1 MEEASKVEDIVE
13 ISISTRPDC
22 IRQDYLEAFYEFS
35 SRTGIE
41 VSIELGLQTVNYHT
55 LMEMNRGHGLAEF
68 IDAVLRIAPY
78 HFPVCV
84 HMILNLPGIRWM
96 MRRNLQESC
105 PHCRFPW

>member
-41 VSIELGLQTVNYHT
+41 VSIE
-55 LMEMNRGHGLAEF
+55 
-68 IDAVLRIAPY
+68 
-78 HFPVCV
+78 PVAYTHLDV
-84 HMILNLPGIRWM
+84 YKRQSSGRYD
-96 MRRNLQESC
+96 S
-105 PHCRFPW
+105 